1 MHELAV
7 TESLLAIVVQSAIE
21 NHAQKVT
28 DITLSIGALSSIIDD
43 SVQFYWDHISKGT
56 VAEEATLHFNRIPAT
71 MLCLDC
77 DTEFT
82 LEEELIPCPNCA
94 SINLNIVAGE
104 EFQVDYIEIQKE
116 EDNKHEPTS

>member
-7 TESLLAIVVQSAIE
+7 TESLLAIVIQSAEE

-28 DITLSIGALSSIIDD
+28 DITLSIGALSSIIDE

-56 VAEEATLHFNRIPAT
+56 IAEEATLHFNRIRAS
-71 MLCLDC
+71 LRCLDC
-77 DTEFT
+77 ETEFT
-82 LEEELIPCPNCA
+82 LEDELTPCPNCQG
-94 SINLNIVAGE
+94 INLNIIAGE

-116 EDNKHEPTS
+116 ENDKHEKTS

>member
-82 LEEELIPCPNCA
+82 LEEELIPCPNCD